1 MRRELP
7 PPAPTLSAT
16 SAPVAAPTPVVAH
29 AADLVGGAAAR
40 VAETEGSP
48 QECRPYTS
56 ARTAVGLNRPVRGL
70 ACRRPDGRWQL
81 VTEMPDN

>member
-1 MRRELP
+1 
-7 PPAPTLSAT
+7 
-16 SAPVAAPTPVVAH
+16 
-29 AADLVGGAAAR
+29 